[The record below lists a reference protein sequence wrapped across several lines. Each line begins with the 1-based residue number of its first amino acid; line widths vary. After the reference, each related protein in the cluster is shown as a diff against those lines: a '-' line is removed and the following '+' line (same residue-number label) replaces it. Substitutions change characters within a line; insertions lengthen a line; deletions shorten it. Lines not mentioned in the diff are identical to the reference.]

1 MAGVLWDHFGRRAF
15 FLNCVFYALA
25 LGLYAY
31 GVHEVPQDRR
41 AEIQAPVV
49 ARTKTVSE
57 VSRYM
62 RIATNRKVLL
72 FAPTWLAINAVLGL
86 WALQA
91 PLLLKGNIYDP
102 SQFLMR
108 GISAQTIGFGTAG
121 LALVFGS
128 GILFWG
134 MVYAR
139 FRRTTLIMMG
149 VGAFG
154 AMALD
159 VLAINHLGDSSTP
172 LLLGLGLV
180 AVVALFVMS
189 GATPAALGLLAD
201 VSEGFEEDRSAIM
214 GLYSVF
220 LGVGQ
225 VIGAIVGGIAAT
237 WKGIDG
243 LVVATA
249 LLLAVGLAALVNL
262 RSREVVVPDSQ
273 PEPTSGAAQTASR

>member
-1 MAGVLWDHFGRRAF
+1 
-15 FLNCVFYALA
+15 
-25 LGLYAY
+25 
-31 GVHEVPQDRR
+31 
-41 AEIQAPVV
+41 
-49 ARTKTVSE
+49 
-57 VSRYM
+57 
-62 RIATNRKVLL
+62 
-72 FAPTWLAINAVLGL
+72 
-86 WALQA
+86 
-91 PLLLKGNIYDP
+91 
-102 SQFLMR
+102 
-108 GISAQTIGFGTAG
+108 
-121 LALVFGS
+121 
-128 GILFWG
+128 

-220 LGVGQ
+220 LGSGP
-225 VIGAIVGGIAAT
+225 GYRGDRRRNRGDMEGHR
-237 WKGIDG
+237 WPGRG
-243 LVVATA
+243 HGATA
-249 LLLAVGLAALVNL
+249 CGRP
-262 RSREVVVPDSQ
+262 RSPW
-273 PEPTSGAAQTASR
+273 